1 MKYKT
6 LKFGKC
12 YINKAGDFA
21 IGVLSGDKKHGY
33 QFAGTCAHPY
43 VWLGQFQLQSRLVPN
58 DGNWREI
65 EVEMFNAVSALH
77 VTGNVV
83 EFPED
88 CSNGELPKVTQ
99 KYTPL

>member
-21 IGVLSGDKKHGY
+21 IGVLCGDKKHGY
-33 QFAGTCAHPY
+33 QFAGTHAHPY
-43 VWLGQFQLQSRLVPN
+43 VWLGQFQLESRIVPN
-58 DGNWREI
+58 DGNWKEI
-65 EVEMFNAVSALH
+65 EMEMFNAVAAFH